1 MLPSL
6 NASVEV
12 VGCGDLLVTS
22 LFDGVDEPLGNDHR
36 GVTTANLLP
45 PQFRESLA
53 GPGCVDGCLVV
64 DAIAFGTS
72 IVRPRSTDGRGCGR
86 LFCYLRGRSYFCHF
100 FDDNRLGNLRSRR
113 CRRSCG
119 SLSIGFNRFVV
130 SFWIV
135 EGDDRNADTDTSH
148 FNVHAKKSVEA
159 EQHNCA
165 HNSDD
170 KYCLDETDE
179 KPHTPLLWG
188 KECIVA
194 RVLPHG
200 SCDVGVQGLRRAVG
214 GVRAR
219 LWHWR
224 TRIFTRYALGATA
237 RRVEVVREAD
247 HPAPTAESLVVV
259 SLMRDAG
266 GYVDS
271 FVAHYRELGA
281 AHIVLLDNG
290 SSDDTVERATGY
302 EGVTVLR
309 CDLPFRWYRTAM
321 RRYLVE
327 TYGDDSWVLLVDI
340 DEHWDYPLRDANPL
354 PKFLAYLNVYAFTA
368 VAAHMLDLFP
378 AGPVN
383 SWPDAGPELTAASVW
398 FDLADV
404 RSEPLPAVACRNE
417 FAGKNL
423 PCLVGGLRTRAFAAE
438 PCLTKFP
445 LTRRAAGHGPKIET
459 AHFISGAA
467 VADVTTVLLHY
478 KFDSR
483 FRQRTAEAVRR
494 KNYYGGSSEYRQ
506 YQAALK
512 QDAALT
518 LDSDSS
524 EKLDSVD
531 QLLAR
536 EFVSVSGKYRAGT
549 SVSPDLSP

>member
-1 MLPSL
+1 M
-6 NASVEV
+6 
-12 VGCGDLLVTS
+12 
-22 LFDGVDEPLGNDHR
+22 
-36 GVTTANLLP
+36 
-45 PQFRESLA
+45 
-53 GPGCVDGCLVV
+53 
-64 DAIAFGTS
+64 
-72 IVRPRSTDGRGCGR
+72 
-86 LFCYLRGRSYFCHF
+86 
-100 FDDNRLGNLRSRR
+100 
-113 CRRSCG
+113 
-119 SLSIGFNRFVV
+119 SIGFDGLIVGFG
-130 SFWIV
+130 IV
-135 EGDDRNADTDTSH
+135 EGDNGKTDTDATH
-148 FNVHAKKSVEA
+148 LNVHAKKSVEA

-188 KECIVA
+188 KDCTTA
-194 RVLPHG
+194 RESLCRG
-200 SCDVGVQGLRRAVG
+200 GGLGMKNLRRIAG
-214 GVRAR
+214 TIRAR
-219 LWHWR
+219 MWHWR
-224 TRIFTRYALGATA
+224 TRLFTRYALGATA

-290 SSDDTVERATGY
+290 SSDDTMERATAY
-302 EGVTVLR
+302 DGVTVLR

-340 DEHWDYPLRDANPL
+340 DEHWDYPLRAAKPL
-354 PKFLAYLNVYAFTA
+354 PQFLAYLNEHSFTA
-368 VAAHMLDLFP
+368 AAAHMLDLFP
-378 AGPVN
+378 AGPVD

-398 FDLADV
+398 FALSDV

-417 FAGKNL
+417 FADTNL
-423 PCLVGGLRTRAFAAE
+423 TCMVGGLRTRAFAAE

-445 LTRRAAGHGPKIET
+445 LTRRAAGRGPKIET
-459 AHFISGAA
+459 AHFISGAV
-467 VADVTTVLLHY
+467 VADVTAVLLHY

-483 FRQRTAEAVRR
+483 FRTRTAEAVRR

-506 YQAALK
+506 YQAALE
-512 QDAALT
+512 DDPALT

-524 EKLDSVD
+524 QKLKSAD
-531 QLLAR
+531 QLLR
-536 EFVSVSGKYRAGT
+536 SGFVSVSHEYREWA
-549 SVSPDLSP
+549 VKREAPHQDR